1 MPVIKL
7 QTFINA
13 PVEQCFDLARSVDLH
28 LQSMQQHNE
37 QAIAGVTGG
46 LIDLHETVTWK
57 ARHFGLPFKMTVEIT
72 EMVYANYFVDQMVR
86 GPFKWFRHYHAFQ
99 ARNGG
104 TLMVDEFVF
113 RSPLGWLGKLVDN
126 LVLKDYLHK
135 LLEQRNEVIKQAAEG
150 GQLYSFTS
158 NVIARCDSDVATAR
172 LYI

>member
-13 PVEQCFDLARSVDLH
+13 PIEQCFDWARSIDLH
-28 LQSMQQHNE
+28 LESMQQHKE
-37 QAIAGVTGG
+37 QAIAGITCG
-46 LIDLHETVTWK
+46 LIGLHETVTWK

-72 EMVYANYFVDQMVR
+72 EMQHANYFVDQMVR

-126 LVLKDYLHK
+126 WILKGYLHK
-135 LLEQRNEVIKQAAEG
+135 LLEQRNEHIKQAAEG
-150 GQLYSFTS
+150 AYRAQANTRH
-158 NVIARCDSDVATAR
+158 ADVYRHPTVQVTA
-172 LYI
+172 